1 MIKQMDNIG
10 HIRTYEVT
18 IVNLS
23 TNNAAEM
30 AVQSG
35 EDMSTGQ
42 FVIWCNLDNQEIVS
56 AHDEYFTA
64 FQQFR
69 DKLLEAGYG
78 IKCNGAR
85 LNAAPLSKFENGPQV
100 YILESD
106 SSALPE
112 SSVDIWAKADIED
125 FPDSVRQNRFKN
137 KWYDEHMGVSK
148 QNSKFSKLCLS
159 GFIFSIMPLVLYIL
173 CTLFPVVFGV
183 LLASLIIS
191 PLLGIILS
199 IAGLVTAGRKGKK
212 GKGFGIAGIALPVTA
227 VIIFSITLG
236 PIFVETSKTAKRL
249 AQDEMYA
256 LGYMGETLNTE
267 YDISQY
273 RIPEGYDF
281 NSLNITVSDAELEA
295 YGESKLEKID
305 TKTDNSIRGVFQTYN
320 FLIVRSDKLDTWLE
334 SNSRNGFEYNNGYA
348 SISYLRQGME
358 WMVLEEPLAVYKDP
372 SDKFIV
378 ITNCGDYKVITE
390 FFD

>member
-1 MIKQMDNIG
+1 MDNIG

-42 FVIWCNLDNQEIVS
+42 FVIRYNLDNQEIVS
-56 AHDEYFTA
+56 AHDVYFTA

-112 SSVDIWAKADIED
+112 SSVDIWAKADID
-125 FPDSVRQNRFKN
+125 DYPDSVRQNRFKN

-199 IAGLVTAGRKGKK
+199 IAGSFAKFKNNTVCS
-212 GKGFGIAGIALPVTA
+212 ILP
-227 VIIFSITLG
+227 
-236 PIFVETSKTAKRL
+236 
-249 AQDEMYA
+249 
-256 LGYMGETLNTE
+256 
-267 YDISQY
+267 
-273 RIPEGYDF
+273 
-281 NSLNITVSDAELEA
+281 
-295 YGESKLEKID
+295 
-305 TKTDNSIRGVFQTYN
+305 
-320 FLIVRSDKLDTWLE
+320 
-334 SNSRNGFEYNNGYA
+334 
-348 SISYLRQGME
+348 
-358 WMVLEEPLAVYKDP
+358 
-372 SDKFIV
+372 
-378 ITNCGDYKVITE
+378 
-390 FFD
+390 